1 VVGFMTDINK
11 PRSGYLK
18 DYNRRT
24 WSLLNL
30 LYLMGIKSAEEAVS
44 SSLYIGGFQLT
55 PTELFA
61 KRQLALRSL
70 NLFTKELV
78 RPNGNNKS

>member
-11 PRSGYLK
+11 GRPGYLK

-24 WSLLNL
+24 YCLLQL
-30 LYLMGIKSAEEAVS
+30 LYLIGIKSAEEAVS
-44 SSLYIGGFQLT
+44 DSLYIGGFQLT

-70 NLFTKELV
+70 DLFTKELV
-78 RPNGNNKS
+78 RPHGNNKS